1 MLKLKI
7 IIGSIREGRSA
18 DLVAPWVIDR
28 AKNHGA
34 FEVEVLD
41 LVEWKLPLFA
51 ETVQSLGDPADPSYS
66 TPVVKGWNERIKDG
80 DVYLFVTPEYNYSI
94 PGVLKNAIDTVWRSD
109 GFRNKPAA
117 TVGYSMGVAAGV
129 RAVQALGQIAIEAE
143 MVPLRNAVVIPSVLT
158 AFDGLAPHDPVTE
171 VCLRIALDDL
181 AWWGSALKVARAG
194 GELKPGVPRI
204 REAMM
209 AAGTL

>member
-51 ETVQSLGDPADPSYS
+51 ETVQSWETRR
-66 TPVVKGWNERIKDG
+66 TPPTR
-80 DVYLFVTPEYNYSI
+80 P
-94 PGVLKNAIDTVWRSD
+94 RS
-109 GFRNKPAA
+109 
-117 TVGYSMGVAAGV
+117 S
-129 RAVQALGQIAIEAE
+129 
-143 MVPLRNAVVIPSVLT
+143 
-158 AFDGLAPHDPVTE
+158 
-171 VCLRIALDDL
+171 
-181 AWWGSALKVARAG
+181 RAG
-194 GELKPGVPRI
+194 TSASRT
-204 REAMM
+204 A
-209 AAGTL
+209 TSTCS